1 MKNLPVKKKKMGYYT
16 YWELDRTI
24 QNSVPFD
31 GFFGRDKSKEL
42 FQNVNETGGSSINN
56 ISPILAKMSYIH
68 QINQEIKLHLLRQK

>member
-31 GFFGRDKSKEL
+31 GYFGRDESKEL
-42 FQNVNETGGSSINN
+42 FQNLNVIQSVAFSHKNLPG
-56 ISPILAKMSYIH
+56 
-68 QINQEIKLHLLRQK
+68 